1 MSRKSRMNEEP
12 FDVKAFWEEM
22 DRTVLAEY
30 HNQDFYLNN
39 RSISKPKEPTLE
51 ELDKKIAAAEAYADK
66 AHEKMRAFMA
76 GVAEYMKE
84 RPNMHVTPPGYT
96 EYRSAMEEARKLKAK
111 REQLLK
117 TQK

>member
-12 FDVKAFWEEM
+12 FDLQTFWEEM

-30 HNQDFYLNN
+30 HKQDFYLNN
-39 RSISKPKEPTLE
+39 RNLAKPKEPTLE
-51 ELDKKIAAAEAYADK
+51 EIDQQIEETSAIMEKAKKDIASWGKAIAEFQK
-66 AHEKMRAFMA
+66 TS
-76 GVAEYMKE
+76 
-84 RPNMHVTPPGYT
+84 PNGHVTLPGYVT
-96 EYRSAMEEARKLKAK
+96 LRSAEEQMQKLKAK